1 MTRTIR
7 SVRLLLILASWPL
20 FSGCSTVGFGEAVG
34 VWQGD
39 EVASAKGCTGWV
51 TSPNTGLLPD
61 SMRNSVEES
70 HWKQIYANKEFCD
83 EYLVRNPKELAA
95 EEAMFDDAAATSK

>member
-7 SVRLLLILASWPL
+7 SVRLLLIFSSWPL
-20 FSGCSTVGFGEAVG
+20 FSACSTVGFGEAVG
-34 VWQGD
+34 VWRGD

-61 SMRNSVEES
+61 SMRNPVEEA
-70 HWKQIYANKEFCD
+70 HWKEIYANKEFCD
-83 EYLVRNPKELAA
+83 EYLGRNPKELPY
-95 EEAMFDDAAATSK
+95 EEAVFDDAAATSK